1 MAMGVNLAFLVPQ
14 AMMKGLTKL
23 TFWESSGRGECQW
36 WCGRRGVGVL
46 RDGVGYPLL
55 SLVLLCFSSS

>member
-23 TFWESSGRGECQW
+23 TFWESSGKGADVS
-36 WCGRRGVGVL
+36 GRRRAGVL
-46 RDGVGYPLL
+46 RDEVGYPLL
-55 SLVLLCFSSS
+55 SLVLLCSSSS